1 MIDSVNNEKIIF
13 YKKLREKKYILEN
26 NMFIV
31 EGAHLVEEAYKSG
44 RLLEVIMDNT
54 CNIKLDVKTT
64 LVSKKCM
71 EKISLLKSV
80 PNIMGVVKLVKNES
94 IIGNKIVLLDNV
106 QDPGN
111 VGTIIRSALAFNVST
126 IVMSPDSVN
135 IYNDKLI
142 RSTEGTIF
150 NMNIVV
156 MPLSEAIE
164 KIHQMGIKVYYAD
177 MYGSINLDDA
187 DIKDYALVLGSEG
200 KGISDYI
207 RKEAD
212 YGINISM
219 NDKCESLNV
228 SVSGGIIMYKFRW
241 NVWNMC
247 A

>member
-31 EGAHLVEEAYKSG
+31 EGDHLVEEAYKSG
-44 RLLEVIMDNT
+44 RLLEVIMDST

-212 YGINISM
+212 YGINIPM
-219 NDKCESLNV
+219 KDKCESLNV
-228 SVSGGIIMYKFRW
+228 SVSGGIIMYKFR
-241 NVWNMC
+241 
-247 A
+247 

>member
-1 MIDSVNNEKIIF
+1 MIDSVNNEKIVF
-13 YKKLREKKYILEN
+13 CKKLREKKYILEN

-31 EGAHLVEEAYKSG
+31 EGEHLVEEAYKSG

-54 CNIKLDVKTT
+54 CNIKYDVKTT

-80 PNIMGVVKLVKNES
+80 PNIMGVVKLVKNEN

-126 IVMSPDSVN
+126 IVMSPESVN

-156 MPLSEAIE
+156 MPLTIAIS
-164 KIHQMGIKVYYAD
+164 KIHEMGIKVYYAD
-177 MYGSINLDDA
+177 MYGSIDLDDA
-187 DIKDYALVLGSEG
+187 NIKDYALVLGSEG
-200 KGISDYI
+200 KGISEYI
-207 RKEAD
+207 KKESD
-212 YGINISM
+212 YGINIPM
-219 NDKCESLNV
+219 NNKCESLNV
-228 SVSGGIIMYKFRW
+228 SVTGGIIMYKFR
-241 NVWNMC
+241 
-247 A
+247 

>member
-31 EGAHLVEEAYKSG
+31 EGSHLVEEAYKSG

-54 CNIKLDVKTT
+54 CDIKYDVKTT
-64 LVSKKCM
+64 LVSKKCL

-80 PNIMGVVKLVKNES
+80 PNIMGVVKLVKNEN

-126 IVMSPDSVN
+126 IVMSPESVN

-156 MPLSEAIE
+156 MPLTMAIN
-164 KIHQMGIKVYYAD
+164 KIHEMGIKVYYAD
-177 MYGSINLDDA
+177 MHGSINLDDA

-200 KGISDYI
+200 KGISEYI
-207 RKEAD
+207 KKEAD
-212 YGINISM
+212 YGINIPM

-228 SVSGGIIMYKFRW
+228 SVTGGIIMYKFR
-241 NVWNMC
+241 
-247 A
+247 

>member
-1 MIDSVNNEKIIF
+1 MIDSVNNEKIVF
-13 YKKLREKKYILEN
+13 CKKLREKKYILEN

-31 EGAHLVEEAYKSG
+31 EGEHLVEEAYKSG

-54 CNIKLDVKTT
+54 CNIKYDVKTT

-80 PNIMGVVKLVKNES
+80 PNIMGVVKLVKNEN

-126 IVMSPDSVN
+126 IVMSPESVS

-156 MPLSEAIE
+156 MPLTEAIK
-164 KIHQMGIKVYYAD
+164 KIHEMGIKVYYAD
-177 MYGSINLDDA
+177 MYGSIDLDDA
-187 DIKDYALVLGSEG
+187 NIKDYALVLGSEG
-200 KGISDYI
+200 KGISEYI
-207 RKEAD
+207 KKESD
-212 YGINISM
+212 YGINIPM

-228 SVSGGIIMYKFRW
+228 SVTGGIIMYKFR
-241 NVWNMC
+241 
-247 A
+247 

>member
-31 EGAHLVEEAYKSG
+31 EGDHLVEEAYKSG

-156 MPLSEAIE
+156 MPLSEAIK

-177 MYGSINLDDA
+177 MHGSINLDDA

-207 RKEAD
+207 RKESD
-212 YGINISM
+212 YGINIPM

-228 SVSGGIIMYKFRW
+228 SVSGGIIMYKFR
-241 NVWNMC
+241 
-247 A
+247 

>member
-31 EGAHLVEEAYKSG
+31 EGDHLVEEAYKSG
-44 RLLEVIMDNT
+44 RLLEVIMDST
-54 CNIKLDVKTT
+54 CNIKFDVKTT

-212 YGINISM
+212 YGINILM

-228 SVSGGIIMYKFRW
+228 SVSGGIIMYKFR
-241 NVWNMC
+241 
-247 A
+247 